1 MLAGQVER
9 PWPVFSSNRIFS
21 LLNRPSIPF
30 TNNCEGLTPLA
41 IAPIAISNRRGL
53 IMYLLIRH
61 KVSDFAKW
69 KPVYDGHLSARQK
82 AGLKEEHL
90 FRNAD
95 DPNEVLLLFSVED
108 FDKAKAFITSDDVR
122 QTMERAGVSDKP
134 DIYFLK

>member
-1 MLAGQVER
+1 MH
-9 PWPVFSSNRIFS
+9 
-21 LLNRPSIPF
+21 LLV
-30 TNNCEGLTPLA
+30 
-41 IAPIAISNRRGL
+41 
-53 IMYLLIRH
+53 RH

-69 KPVYDGHLSARQK
+69 KLVYDAHLSARQK

-108 FDKAKAFITSDDVR
+108 FDKAKAFSASDDLR
-122 QTMERAGVSDKP
+122 QAMERAGVSDKP